1 MYAAFDLHMSF
12 AILRCREGLDFSS
25 LSPAGQHQEAPRTK
39 EAGDDAG
46 WTTHVGRRV
55 LELDDTTVANILRFK
70 DQKRTGTI
78 DVWWVFDDGGLT
90 LLIPH
95 IVKTRKEFRECRLRV
110 FFLVDRCDLIYSNL
124 L

>member
-25 LSPAGQHQEAPRTK
+25 LSPTAGQHQEAPLPPTK

-55 LELDDTTVANILRFK
+55 LELDDTTVANILQFK
-70 DQKRTGTI
+70 DQKRNGTL

-95 IVKTRKEFRECRLRV
+95 IVKTRREFRECRLRV
-110 FFLVDRCDLIYSNL
+110 FFLVDRCDLI
-124 L
+124 